1 MKTIGLL
8 GGLSWESSAI
18 YYKLINERVKEK
30 LGGLHS
36 AKSMMCSVDFQV
48 FKDLQYEGKWEEATT
63 ELIDAAK
70 QLERGGADFLVICT
84 NTMHKMAPEVQDSIS
99 IPLLHI
105 ADLTGNQIKSA
116 GIKKVGL
123 LATNF
128 TMEHDFYKNRLSNY
142 DLEVIV
148 PDETDRKIVHDTI
161 YNELCLGK
169 VDENS
174 KKQYLDIIKK
184 LINNGAEGIILGCTE
199 ITMLINEDDI
209 NVPVFDTTKIH
220 AIKSADYALQS

>member
-36 AKSMMCSVDFQV
+36 AKSMLYSVDFQM

-63 ELIDAAK
+63 ELINAAK
-70 QLERGGADFLVICT
+70 QLEKGGADFLVICT

-105 ADLTGNQIKSA
+105 ADITGEQIKSA

-128 TMEHDFYKNRLSNY
+128 TMEHSFYKDKLSNY
-142 DLEVIV
+142 DLEVLV
-148 PDETDRKIVHDTI
+148 PSETDRKIVHDTI

-169 VDENS
+169 VDEYS

-199 ITMLINEDDI
+199 ITMLINEEDI

>member
-36 AKSMMCSVDFQV
+36 AKSMLYSVDFQT

-63 ELIDAAK
+63 ELINAAK
-70 QLERGGADFLVICT
+70 QLEKGGADFLVICT
-84 NTMHKMAPEVQDSIS
+84 NTMHKMAPEVQESIS

-105 ADLTGNQIKSA
+105 ADITGKQIKSA

-128 TMEHDFYKNRLSNY
+128 TMEHDFYKDKLSNY
-142 DLEVIV
+142 DLEVMV
-148 PDETDRKIVHDTI
+148 PNEMDRKIVHDTI
-161 YNELCLGK
+161 YNELCLGN
-169 VDENS
+169 VNENS
-174 KKQYLDIIKK
+174 KKQYLDIIEK
-184 LINNGAEGIILGCTE
+184 LIHNGAEGIILGCTE
-199 ITMLINEDDI
+199 ITMLINEGDI

-220 AIKSADYALQS
+220 AIKSADYALQA